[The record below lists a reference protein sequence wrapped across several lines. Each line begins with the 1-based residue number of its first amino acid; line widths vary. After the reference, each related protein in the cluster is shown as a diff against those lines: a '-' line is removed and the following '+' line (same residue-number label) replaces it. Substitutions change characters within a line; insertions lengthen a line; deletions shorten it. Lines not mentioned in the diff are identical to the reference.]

1 MYIYI
6 KYAKFRLFLQN
17 RRFYFVNSDY
27 LGINPSIFLGIYNSV
42 LFYYIT
48 FSFITFVIWLI
59 ILYMVRKGYL
69 GLRMKNNLLKYI
81 TNSNLLSLI
90 LIVSSILILILLYK
104 HAMDNTIHLAG
115 PQLDYII
122 KYKNVYVRGLELLSK
137 NYDNFIAY
145 GVGVKLASVYI
156 KHYHDQDS
164 FFYEFSL
171 DCGPKVFIEAV
182 KEDMA
187 TIGINPATQNVQA
200 ALIRIKDVDTNLE
213 FLKGMVP
220 KSYKDYDISRM
231 TDFEHLTSIISGDAP
246 DIIDCPLE
254 YGDYYNNF
262 SVITSKFLDFITSD
276 FFFNFISISIIIL
289 FVYFIYFLIN
299 KIIIFFKN

>member
-17 RRFYFVNSDY
+17 RRFYFVNSHY
-27 LGINPSIFLGIYNSV
+27 LGLNPSIFLGIYNSV

-48 FSFITFVIWLI
+48 FSFITFIIWLW
-59 ILYMVRKGYL
+59 ILYMVRKGYF
-69 GLRMKNNLLKYI
+69 GLKLKDHLLKYI
-81 TNSNLLSLI
+81 RNSNLLSMI
-90 LIVSSILILILLYK
+90 LIVSSIIILILLYK

-122 KYKNVYVRGLELLSK
+122 HYKSVYIRGLELLSK

-145 GVGVKLASVYI
+145 GVGVKLASAYI
-156 KHYHDQDS
+156 RHYHNQDS

-187 TIGINPATQNVQA
+187 TIGINPATQNAQA
-200 ALIRIKDVDTNLE
+200 ALIRIKDVDNNLE

-246 DIIDCPLE
+246 DVLDCPLE

-262 SVITSKFLDFITSD
+262 SVFTSKFLDIITSD
-276 FFFNFISISIIIL
+276 FFLNFISISLISL
-289 FVYFIYFLIN
+289 FVYFIYYLIKKIIN
-299 KIIIFFKN
+299 KIKN